1 MYMNKQQTFPEGFLW
16 GGALAANQCEG
27 AYNIDGKGL
36 SVADVL
42 PNGIT
47 GKIMDS
53 DEGHYPFHD
62 AIDFYN
68 RYKGDIALFAEMGF
82 KCLRLSVA
90 WTRIYPNGDDAEPN
104 EAGLKHYED
113 VFNELLKHNIQPM
126 VTICHYDM
134 PLALV
139 KKYGGWRDRKLI
151 DLYVRYSKTLFER
164 YKDQVKLWLTFN
176 EINIISHFPFT
187 GGGLLLDEAD
197 EKREQIIY
205 QSAHHQ
211 FVASSLAV
219 GECHKIIPDAKIGCM
234 LAFIPFYPYSCD
246 PSDVQAAYEQQ
257 QEQLLFSD
265 IQALGEYSIFA
276 KNYFEK
282 KGIEIEFAEGDVAAL
297 KDNIV
302 DFVSFSYYMSCA
314 YSANPDDKE
323 TTEGNILG
331 GVKNPYL
338 ESSDFGWQLDPKGL
352 RYTLN
357 LLYDRYKK
365 PLFIVENGLG
375 AIDKLESDNQI
386 NDDYRISY
394 LKDHLV
400 ESKKAIDDGVELLGY
415 TSWGPIDIVSSSTGQ
430 LKKRYGFIYVDIND
444 ERVGT
449 LNRYKKKSFHWYK
462 EVISSNGKSLFIK

>member
-1 MYMNKQQTFPEGFLW
+1 MNKQSKFPEGFLW

-27 AYNIDGKGL
+27 AYNLDGKGL

-42 PNGIT
+42 PNGISGT
-47 GKIMDS
+47 IMSS

-62 AIDFYN
+62 AIDFYH
-68 RYKGDIALFAEMGF
+68 RYKDDIALFAEMGF
-82 KCLRLSVA
+82 KCLRLSIA
-90 WTRIYPNGDDAEPN
+90 WTRIFPNGDDAEPN
-104 EAGLKHYED
+104 EIGLKHYEH

-139 KKYGGWRDRKLI
+139 KKYGGWRDRTLI
-151 DLYVRYSKTLFER
+151 DLYVKYANTLFER

-187 GGGLLLDEAD
+187 GGGLLLDKD
-197 EKREQIIY
+197 DKSREQIIY

-211 FVASSLAV
+211 FVASALAV
-219 GECHKIIPDAKIGCM
+219 GACHRIIPDAKIGCM

-246 PSDVQAAYEQQ
+246 PADVLAAYEQQ

-265 IQALGEYSIFA
+265 IQALGYYSNYA
-276 KNYFEK
+276 KNYFRK
-282 KGIEIEFAEGDVAAL
+282 KNIEINFADGDAEAL
-297 KDNIV
+297 KNNIV

-314 YSANPDDKE
+314 YSANPEGKA

-338 ESSDFGWQLDPKGL
+338 ASSDFGWQLDPKGL

-357 LLYDRYKK
+357 VLYDRYKK

-375 AIDKLESDNQI
+375 AIDKIDDNFQVK
-386 NDDYRISY
+386 DGYRISY
-394 LKDHLV
+394 LKEHLLEV
-400 ESKKAIDDGVELLGY
+400 NNAIDDGVELMGY

-430 LKKRYGFIYVDIND
+430 LKKRYGYIYVDIDD
-444 ERVGT
+444 ERKGT
-449 LNRYKKKSFHWYK
+449 LNRYKKDSFYWYK
-462 EVISSNGKSLFIK
+462 EVISTNGNYLFE

>member
-1 MYMNKQQTFPEGFLW
+1 MNEQQRFPDGFLW

-42 PNGIT
+42 PNGIS

-53 DEGHYPFHD
+53 DAGRYPFHD
-62 AIDFYN
+62 AIDFYH
-68 RYKGDIALFAEMGF
+68 RYKQDIALFAEMGF
-82 KCLRLSVA
+82 KCLRISVA
-90 WTRIYPNGDDAEPN
+90 WSRIYPNGDDDQPN
-104 EAGLKHYED
+104 ELGLQYYEN
-113 VFNELLKHNIQPM
+113 VFNELLKHGIQPM

-139 KKYGGWRDRKLI
+139 KKYGGWRDRRLI
-151 DLYVRYSKTLFER
+151 DLYVNYARTLFTR

-187 GGGLLLDEAD
+187 GGGLLLDKD
-197 EKREQIIY
+197 DPQREQIIY
-205 QSAHHQ
+205 QAAHHQ
-211 FVASSLAV
+211 FVASALAV
-219 GECHKIIPDAKIGCM
+219 GECHKLIPDAKIGCM

-246 PSDVQAAYEQQ
+246 PDDVYAAYEQQ
-257 QEQLLFSD
+257 HEQLLFSD
-265 IQALGEYSIFA
+265 IQALGHYSKFA
-276 KNYFEK
+276 KKYFSK
-282 KGIEIEFAEGDVAAL
+282 KNITIDFAKDDAEIL
-297 KDNIV
+297 KNNIV

-314 YSANPDDKE
+314 YSAQPEGKE
-323 TTEGNILG
+323 TTAGNILG

-338 ESSDFGWQLDPKGL
+338 QSSDFGWQVDPKGL

-357 LLYDRYKK
+357 LLYDRYNK

-375 AIDKLESDNQI
+375 AVDTPDENFVI
-386 NDDYRISY
+386 NDDYRIAY
-394 LKDHLV
+394 LREHLLAA
-400 ESKKAIDDGVELLGY
+400 KQAIDDGVELMGY

-449 LNRYKKKSFHWYK
+449 LNRYRKNSFYWYQS
-462 EVISSNGKSLFIK
+462 VIKTNGTSLLK